1 MDIDFWASKV
11 HPSKHFTT
19 TMQTTRLNSEHH
31 LGFDNS
37 EGDDDLRAYFPC
49 PFCYVDIEL
58 PSLCIHLQE
67 EHCFDLKNAV
77 CPVCASNLGKDIMG
91 HFMLQHSSSL
101 KRRRK
106 SQRSGLWTNSSAML
120 GKELRDLTSFLG
132 VNSAKGG
139 SSIVDSIPDPV
150 FSPFLCTVA
159 PPESKDSPD
168 MSSSIVDVKS
178 SEGST
183 SDEAQEEDQKEKL
196 QRAEF
201 IQQLVLSTIF

>member
-132 VNSAKGG
+132 VNSAK
-139 SSIVDSIPDPV
+139 
-150 FSPFLCTVA
+150 
-159 PPESKDSPD
+159 ESKDSPD
-168 MSSSIVDVKS
+168 MSSSIVDVK